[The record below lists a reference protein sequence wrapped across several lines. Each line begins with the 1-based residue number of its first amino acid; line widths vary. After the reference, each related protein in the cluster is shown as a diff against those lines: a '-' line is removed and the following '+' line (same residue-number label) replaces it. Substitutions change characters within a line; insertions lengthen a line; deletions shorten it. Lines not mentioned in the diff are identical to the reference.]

1 MAIIKDGSASTE
13 LDVNNSAAKVY
24 MSGGAGATESFP
36 LPNGAYMT
44 PISFRH
50 TAADASGS
58 IIFAIR
64 NSASKL
70 ISIKRFFCITSF
82 DGTPGGSTSEY
93 QLVSFNSI
101 SADSGGTTQT
111 PGKKRS
117 VWPSS
122 TVTSVRG
129 GGLVTLTG
137 NAVDQTFAAFGN
149 PRQIGTSSQILLEW
163 VTPNP
168 YLPVEID
175 ASAAAA
181 IGIRLNAAAVIGD
194 AVRGWI
200 EWEER

>member
-24 MSGGAGATESFP
+24 LSGAAGAAESYP
-36 LPNGAYMT
+36 LPTGVYMT

-50 TAADASGS
+50 TAADAAAS

-70 ISIKRFFCITSF
+70 LVIRRVLINVSF
-82 DGTPGGSTSEY
+82 DGTAAATTSEY
-93 QLVSFNSI
+93 QLVSYNSI
-101 SADSGGTTQT
+101 SADSGATAQT

-117 VWPSS
+117 AWPASS
-122 TVTSVRG
+122 VTSVRG

-137 NAVDQTFAAFGN
+137 GAVDQTFATFGVQ
-149 PRQIGTSSQILLEW
+149 RQVSASSQFVLDFSS
-163 VTPNP
+163 PNP
-168 YLPVEID
+168 YGGIEID

-181 IGIRLNAAAVIGD
+181 IGIRLNAIAVIGD